1 LRRAAAT
8 GKRAAP
14 TRQPESTLTAPTF
27 CRPSA
32 GALAIAGVVLCAVI
46 WGTTWYAI
54 TWQLGV
60 VDPVASLTWRFGLAA
75 LILLV
80 GCAVT
85 GRSLRL
91 TRSQHLAA
99 VGQGAFVFAI
109 SYSFTYAAEQ
119 NVTSAIVA
127 VVFATLAFLNLV
139 LCRFVVG
146 QKAAPAAWIGATLGI
161 VGVAVLSGGE
171 AVAEGFDR
179 RALIG
184 IGLALLAVASSAV
197 GNYFS
202 WRGQQAGSAI
212 LPQTGWAMAYGTGM
226 LALYGLLTGATFTL
240 DPSWGYVVS
249 LVYLSVFGSVVAFVT
264 YFAVARARGY
274 VLASYISALTPP
286 IALVVSF
293 LFEGAR
299 FGWPAA
305 VGLVLVL
312 GGQVLLIRAPRQD

>member
-1 LRRAAAT
+1 LPLSKFRT
-8 GKRAAP
+8 
-14 TRQPESTLTAPTF
+14 
-27 CRPSA
+27 PSA
-32 GALAIAGVVLCAVI
+32 GALAVAGVALCAVI

-54 TWQLGV
+54 TWQLGT
-60 VDPVASLTWRFGLAA
+60 VDPAASLTWRFGLAA
-75 LILLV
+75 IILLV

-91 TRSQHLAA
+91 NRAQHLAA

-109 SYSFTYAAEQ
+109 SYSFTYAAEE

-139 LCRFVVG
+139 LFRIVVG
-146 QKAAPAAWIGATLGI
+146 QKAARAAWIGAVLGI

-171 AVAEGFDR
+171 AMAEGLDR
-179 RALIG
+179 RALTG

-202 WRGQQAGSAI
+202 WRGQQEGSAI

-226 LALYGLLTGATFTL
+226 LVLYGLATGARFTI
-240 DPSWGYVVS
+240 DPSPGYLIS
-249 LVYLSVFGSVVAFVT
+249 LLYLAVFGSVVAFVT

-274 VLASYISALTPP
+274 AMASYISALTPP
-286 IALVVSF
+286 IAMLVSM

-312 GGQVLLIRAPRQD
+312 GGQALLIRAPRQD

>member
-1 LRRAAAT
+1 MTPL
-8 GKRAAP
+8 P
-14 TRQPESTLTAPTF
+14 FS
-27 CRPSA
+27 RPSA
-32 GALAIAGVVLCAVI
+32 GALAVAGVVLCAVI

-54 TWQLGV
+54 TWQLGT
-60 VDPVASLTWRFGLAA
+60 VDPAASLTWRFGLAA
-75 LILLV
+75 IILMV

-91 TRSQHLAA
+91 NRARHLAA

-109 SYSFTYAAEQ
+109 SYSFTYAAEE

-139 LCRFVVG
+139 LFRIVVG
-146 QKAAPAAWIGATLGI
+146 QKAARAAWIGAALGI
-161 VGVAVLSGGE
+161 LGVAVLSGGE
-171 AVAEGFDR
+171 AMAEGLDR
-179 RALIG
+179 GALTG

-202 WRGQQAGSAI
+202 WRGQQEGSAI

-226 LALYGLLTGATFTL
+226 LALYGVMTGARFTI
-240 DPSWGYVVS
+240 DPSPGYLIS
-249 LVYLSVFGSVVAFVT
+249 LLYLAVFGSVVAFVT

-274 VLASYISALTPP
+274 ALASYISALTPP
-286 IALVVSF
+286 IAMLVST

-299 FGWPAA
+299 FGWPAL
-305 VGLVLVL
+305 VGLALVL

>member
-1 LRRAAAT
+1 
-8 GKRAAP
+8 
-14 TRQPESTLTAPTF
+14 LTPSPF
-27 CRPSA
+27 SRPSA
-32 GALAIAGVVLCAVI
+32 GALAVAGVVLCAVI

-54 TWQLGV
+54 TWQLGT
-60 VDPVASLTWRFGLAA
+60 VDPAASLTWRFGLAA
-75 LILLV
+75 IILLV

-91 TRSQHLAA
+91 NRAQHLAA

-109 SYSFTYAAEQ
+109 SYSFTYAAEE

-139 LCRFVVG
+139 LFRIVVG
-146 QKAAPAAWIGATLGI
+146 QKAARAAWIGAVLGI

-171 AVAEGFDR
+171 AMAEGLDR
-179 RALIG
+179 RALTG

-202 WRGQQAGSAI
+202 WRGQQEGSAI

-226 LALYGLLTGATFTL
+226 LVLYGLATGARFTI
-240 DPSWGYVVS
+240 DPSPGYLIS
-249 LVYLSVFGSVVAFVT
+249 LLYLAVFGSVVAFVT

-274 VLASYISALTPP
+274 AMASYISALTPP
-286 IALVVSF
+286 IAMLVSM

-312 GGQVLLIRAPRQD
+312 GGQALLTRAPRQD

>member
-1 LRRAAAT
+1 MT
-8 GKRAAP
+8 P
-14 TRQPESTLTAPTF
+14 SPFS
-27 CRPSA
+27 RPSA
-32 GALAIAGVVLCAVI
+32 GVLAVAGVVLCAVI

-54 TWQLGV
+54 TWQLGT
-60 VDPVASLTWRFGLAA
+60 VDPAASLTSRFGLAA
-75 LILLV
+75 IILMV

-91 TRSQHLAA
+91 NRARHLAA

-109 SYSFTYAAEQ
+109 SYSFTYAAEE

-139 LCRFVVG
+139 LFRIVVG
-146 QKAAPAAWIGATLGI
+146 QKAARAAWIGAALGI
-161 VGVAVLSGGE
+161 LGVAVLSGGE
-171 AVAEGFDR
+171 AMAEGLDR
-179 RALIG
+179 GALTG

-202 WRGQQAGSAI
+202 WRGQQEGSAI

-226 LALYGLLTGATFTL
+226 LALYGVMTGARFTI
-240 DPSWGYVVS
+240 DPSPGYLIS
-249 LVYLSVFGSVVAFVT
+249 LLYLAVFGSVVAFVT

-274 VLASYISALTPP
+274 ALASYISALTPP
-286 IALVVSF
+286 IAMLVST

-299 FGWPAA
+299 FGWPAL
-305 VGLVLVL
+305 VGLALVL